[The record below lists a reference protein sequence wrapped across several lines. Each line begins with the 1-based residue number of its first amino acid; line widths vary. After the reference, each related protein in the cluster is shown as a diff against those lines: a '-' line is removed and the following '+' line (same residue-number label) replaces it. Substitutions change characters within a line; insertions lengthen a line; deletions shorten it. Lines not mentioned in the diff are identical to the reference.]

1 MPLTRRTFLQRS
13 LAAASAAALVSS
25 STGFRLRAAAPVRR
39 PRVLV
44 RSGWQT
50 VNIGDIAHTPGL
62 LRLLEEHFPAA
73 EIRFWPAN
81 IKGPA
86 ESMLRRRFPRVTFVQ
101 SEADVRTAFAECDFL
116 LHGSGPGLVAEA
128 QLERWQRETRKPCG
142 VFGITLSR
150 PLPSGGFVYGVPTAR
165 TLAVLNGTAFAFF
178 RDTPSLELAR
188 ELGCTCPHLA
198 FGPDA
203 AFACD
208 VRDDAAAT
216 AFLRQ
221 NDLTAGRFLCCFS
234 KLRYTPDWLMH
245 PGRPRNEDK
254 HRRNEELKERDH
266 EPLRDAIA
274 AVARETDH
282 KILLCPEDTSEM
294 EIGRTL
300 LLERLPADVR
310 RRVVWRPDFWLTD
323 EALSTFVRSAGLFGH
338 EQHSPIMAIGHGIP
352 ALVGRWMEQTP
363 KGIMWRDLGLG
374 DWLFDFDQ
382 PETLPRLTPTVLSLI
397 RDPAAARAK
406 TTAARDRVR
415 ALHRG
420 MIETLR
426 SQLA

>member
-1 MPLTRRTFLQRS
+1 MPLRRRTFLRHTAI
-13 LAAASAAALVSS
+13 AAAAFGSALVSP
-25 STGFRLRAAAPVRR
+25 RLRAAAPVRR
-39 PRVLV
+39 PRILV

-62 LRLLEEHFPAA
+62 LRLLEEQFPTA

-86 ESMLRRRFPRVTFVQ
+86 EAMLRRRFPKIAFVQ
-101 SEADVRTAFAECDFL
+101 SEAEVRTAFAECDFL

-128 QLERWQRETRKPCG
+128 QLERWSRETRKPYG

-150 PLPSGGFVYGVPTAR
+150 PIPSGGFVYGVPTDR
-165 TLAVLNGTAFAFF
+165 TIAVLSGAAFAFF

-188 ELGCTCPHLA
+188 ERRCTCPHLA

-208 VRDDAAAT
+208 VRDDPAAT
-216 AFLRQ
+216 AFLAQ
-221 NDLTAGRFLCCFS
+221 HDLTAGRFLCCFS

-245 PGRPRNEDK
+245 PGRTRNEDK

-266 EPLRDAIA
+266 EPLRAAIT

-363 KGIMWRDLGLG
+363 KGIMWRDLGL
-374 DWLFDFDQ
+374 DEWLFDFDQ

-397 RDPAAARAK
+397 REPAAARAK
-406 TTAARDRVR
+406 ATAARDRVA

-420 MIETLR
+420 MIDTLR
-426 SQLA
+426 AQFA

>member
-1 MPLTRRTFLQRS
+1 MPLPRRTFLRTG
-13 LAAASAAALVSS
+13 LAAALGAALAVP
-25 STGFRLRAAAPVRR
+25 RLRAAPARR
-39 PRVLV
+39 PRILV

-50 VNIGDIAHTPGL
+50 VNLGDIAHTPGL

-86 ESMLRRRFPRVTFVQ
+86 EPMLRRRFPRIAFVQ
-101 SEADVRTAFAECDFL
+101 TEAEVRTAFAECDFL

-128 QLERWQRETRKPCG
+128 QLERWQRETRKPYG

-150 PLPSGGFVYGVPTAR
+150 PLPNGGFVYGVPTER
-165 TLAVLNGTAFAFF
+165 TLAVLGGAAFAFF
-178 RDTPSLELAR
+178 RDSPSLELAR
-188 ELGCTCPHLA
+188 ERGCSCPHLA

-208 VRDDAAAT
+208 VRDDAAAD
-216 AFLRQ
+216 AFLRRH
-221 NDLTAGRFLCCFS
+221 DLADGRFLCCFS

-245 PGRPRNEDK
+245 PGRTRNEDK

-266 EPLRDAIA
+266 EPLRAAIA
-274 AVARETDH
+274 AVVRETDH
-282 KILLCPEDTSEM
+282 RILLCPEDTSEM

-363 KGIMWRDLGLG
+363 KGIMWRDVGLG

-382 PETLPRLTPTVLSLI
+382 PETLDRLTPTVLSLI
-397 RDPAAARAK
+397 RDPAAAKAK
-406 TTAARDRVR
+406 AAAARDRVR

-420 MIETLR
+420 MVDTLR
-426 SQLA
+426 AQFA